1 MISRPSSS
9 LLAESFGLWVLC
21 LGLGLGLAG
30 CSPDGTDKTDKDG
43 SAASRNSE
51 STSTAPELGQGV
63 AEESLSELAS
73 ILREYEPLIRIERVA
88 QYLQRADQNQLEDI
102 KYDFEHA
109 ALDRG
114 DLEYALFIE
123 WWGRFQP
130 RRAYKYTVSG
140 ALRGEHGRLQAGAAR
155 AWMRADPEGAI
166 AANYFINPHSADGSY
181 STELLDALIVGW
193 FESGK
198 PGLEN
203 WLSDLTTISDIT
215 RGLRTYA
222 RLRVFRDGARE
233 TLEWIEKDEPF
244 TVPQRRLLLAG
255 ALTVIAHEDA
265 DLAIEW
271 LPRARE
277 AGVDTSTFA
286 MRIAGAWAHHDP
298 LAAIEWARTLPEE
311 KELYRSM
318 QRASDQW
325 YAKDR
330 SGFVEWLATQGKDPA
345 FDAARS
351 FTIRQDVNDA
361 PLDIDWRAM
370 LQRAEQIVDAGQSAS
385 DRLWVLQQW
394 NYLAPMEATVWVK
407 EHRSE
412 LPATTLEEVDSLSLG
427 AQRKLDRAV
436 KEQRAAAA
444 VEPLR

>member
-9 LLAESFGLWVLC
+9 LLLAERFGLLVLC

-30 CSPDGTDKTDKDG
+30 CSPDGSDKSG

-51 STSTAPELGQGV
+51 SASTAPESGQGV
-63 AEESLSELAS
+63 AGESLSELAS

-88 QYLQRADQNQLEDI
+88 QYLQRADQDQFEDI
-102 KYDFEHA
+102 KYDFENA

-123 WWGRFQP
+123 WWARFQP

-140 ALRGEHGRLQAGAAR
+140 ALRGEHGRLQSAAAR
-155 AWMRADPEGAI
+155 AWTRADPEGAI
-166 AANYFINPHSADGSY
+166 AQNLFINPHSVDGSY
-181 STELLDALIVGW
+181 STELLDALVVGW

-203 WLSDLTTISDIT
+203 WLSNLTTISDIT

-222 RLRVFRDGARE
+222 RLRVFRDGSRK
-233 TLEWIEKDEPF
+233 TLEWIENDEPF
-244 TVPQRRLLLAG
+244 AVPQRRLLLAG
-255 ALTVIAHEDA
+255 ALTVIAHEDP

-311 KELYRSM
+311 KELYNAMR
-318 QRASDQW
+318 RASDQW

-330 SGFVEWLATQGKDPA
+330 SGFVAWLSTQGEDPA
-345 FDAARS
+345 IDAARS
-351 FTIRQDVNDA
+351 FSIRQDINDA
-361 PLDIDWRAM
+361 PLDIDWRDI
-370 LQRAEQIVDAGQSAS
+370 LRRAEQIVDSGNRQR

-394 NYLAPMEATVWVK
+394 NYLAPMEATAWME

-412 LPATTLEEVDSLSLG
+412 LPAGTIEEANSLSLG
-427 AQRKLDRAV
+427 AQHKLDRAV